1 MVAQASKSTASD
13 TDLPLSREEL
23 FGAEPPA
30 PEPEPKKSP
39 PAAGEPPT
47 SREELFGIES
57 APSGEAQPEGAK
69 SKSPPVRLRGFV
81 QAEPTYTYAAPD
93 HWSRAVVRTQ
103 VEALGQLSD
112 SLKWKASLRLDLD
125 PVYANSDFYPAAVKE
140 DQRAE
145 LLVRETYLDWSAG
158 NWDLRLGRQNIV
170 WGEVVGLFFADVVSA
185 RDLRDFIL
193 PEFEILR
200 IPQWAARAEYFW
212 KDSHLELV
220 WIPYPSYD
228 NIGEPGAEF
237 YPLPAIS
244 VPGFNTAIADEQKPG
259 TGLDEGNYGLRLS
272 TLRNGWDL
280 AGFYYRSQSANP
292 TFYRDVTL
300 APTPTITFTPRHDRI
315 WQAGGTLGKDFR
327 SFVLKLEGIYTA
339 NRGYEVT
346 RVDDPDGVVEQD
358 TLEYIVGLDF
368 TLPHEVRL
376 NLQGFQRYY
385 LDYDATILADEVESG
400 LTLLLSGKITPKVE
414 PSLLLIQSL
423 NRNDGLGRLRVNWY
437 WRPNWRLAAGLD
449 VFHGPS
455 TGYFGRYDD
464 RDRIYLEA
472 RYSF

>member
-1 MVAQASKSTASD
+1 
-13 TDLPLSREEL
+13 
-23 FGAEPPA
+23 
-30 PEPEPKKSP
+30 
-39 PAAGEPPT
+39 
-47 SREELFGIES
+47 
-57 APSGEAQPEGAK
+57 
-69 SKSPPVRLRGFV
+69 
-81 QAEPTYTYAAPD
+81 
-93 HWSRAVVRTQ
+93 
-103 VEALGQLSD
+103 
-112 SLKWKASLRLDLD
+112 
-125 PVYANSDFYPAAVKE
+125 
-140 DQRAE
+140 
-145 LLVRETYLDWSAG
+145 
-158 NWDLRLGRQNIV
+158 
-170 WGEVVGLFFADVVSA
+170 
-185 RDLRDFIL
+185 
-193 PEFEILR
+193 
-200 IPQWAARAEYFW
+200 
-212 KDSHLELV
+212 
-220 WIPYPSYD
+220 
-228 NIGEPGAEF
+228 
-237 YPLPAIS
+237 LPAIS
-244 VPGFNTAIADEQKPG
+244 VPGFNTAIAAEQKPG

-300 APTPTITFTPRHDRI
+300 APAPTITFTPRHDRI

-327 SFVLKLEGIYTA
+327 SFVLKLEGVYTA

-423 NRNDGLGRLRVNWY
+423 NRNDGLGSLRVNWY